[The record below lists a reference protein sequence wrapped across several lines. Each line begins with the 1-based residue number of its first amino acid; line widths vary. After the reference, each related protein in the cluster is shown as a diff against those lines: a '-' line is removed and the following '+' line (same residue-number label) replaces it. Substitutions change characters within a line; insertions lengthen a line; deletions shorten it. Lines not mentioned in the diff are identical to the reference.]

1 MWPQRDKLFLPP
13 PPHSLLWLRLQSFP
27 SQNIS
32 LLQHRTHHHRRPLRA
47 LSALVLS
54 GFSSSRQ
61 GRTDVLTLPGEA
73 RLYLTWLASCS
84 LWHLYFKTH
93 AVSFELSEL
102 SCSAHVIISL
112 LQPCHYTSPPPPP
125 QTLNSV
131 LSASFACCN
140 YSKFLWSSNWPSTK
154 IFSSWLFWLW
164 KHAIEMIFSF
174 TSLLTVLIEYNLS
187 GHSSGGTFIFL
198 HWQRA
203 TPGSSLNATFPPKI
217 SNSILLGNEVSSF

>member
-1 MWPQRDKLFLPP
+1 MSFSRDNSVGGTRSGGDVAIEGQALPP
-13 PPHSLLWLRLQSFP
+13 STSPFPLVAASSVLSLREHLSSPARDTSP
-27 SQNIS
+27 SQ
-32 LLQHRTHHHRRPLRA
+32 T
-47 LSALVLS
+47 SAGVVCARLVRVPQQQA
-54 GFSSSRQ
+54 GQ
-61 GRTDVLTLPGEA
+61 NRTDVLMLPGKA

-93 AVSFELSEL
+93 AVSFKLSEL

-174 TSLLTVLIEYNLS
+174 TSLLTVLIEYNPS

-203 TPGSSLNATFPPKI
+203 TPG
-217 SNSILLGNEVSSF
+217 